1 MGGFKR
7 GFGIGVGVGLGLMAG
22 FVVLSIVG
30 GLFALISLG
39 MLLNSITKDGAST
52 SLERVWGT
60 EAASGHLG
68 AIRISGTIV
77 IDAADGALFSSGT
90 YGYEVAD
97 QLDSLK
103 TDQVDGVV
111 LLVNTPGGTITGSKA
126 IADAI
131 TRYRERTGKPMLV
144 HVEGSSTSVAS
155 TPPRRRTRSLPITAP

>member
-1 MGGFKR
+1 
-7 GFGIGVGVGLGLMAG
+7 MAG

-60 EAASGHLG
+60 EGASGNLR
-68 AIRISGTIV
+68 AIRISGTIMT
-77 IDAADGALFSSGT
+77 DAADGALLSSGT

-103 TDQVDGVV
+103 TDQ
-111 LLVNTPGGTITGSKA
+111 PTGWCCW
-126 IADAI
+126 
-131 TRYRERTGKPMLV
+131 
-144 HVEGSSTSVAS
+144 S
-155 TPPRRRTRSLPITAP
+155 TPLAAPSPDPRPSPTHHPLS